1 MATDYASRMRIAL
14 AGNGSTEFFTSSGMK
29 IAHGYKRVVL
39 GGRGPYVEFS
49 LEQLAVGLLSEAET
63 KHHYY
68 VELRSPF
75 PDNVKVYVQVY
86 PVNYADYVPGL
97 CYVSP
102 FDLYDFDG
110 TALIEPLRRDI

>member
-1 MATDYASRMRIAL
+1 VPTDYASRLRIPL
-14 AGNGSTEFFTSSGMK
+14 TGDSTTEFFTSSGMK

-49 LEQLAVGLLSEAET
+49 LEQLAVGLLREVEE

-68 VELRSPF
+68 VELRSVF
-75 PDNVKVYVQVY
+75 PDNVKVYVQVH
-86 PVNYADYVPGL
+86 PVCYADYVPGL

-102 FDLYDFDG
+102 FELYDFDG
-110 TALIEPLRRDI
+110 VPLITPLRRDI